1 MATTKPRLT
10 ITLQPHTYVVISELA
25 RLQKKPKAVI
35 ITELLDTVVPVFER
49 TCYLLQ
55 LAESATSG
63 VNDDIKG
70 SMERAEAKLKGM
82 MDDAMGQLDMVSEL
96 LSASHS
102 DGADG
107 GIGEKQSGH
116 HDAAE
121 PGLLPPHSNTGVTI
135 GDNSKNL
142 SKNNT

>member
-82 MDDAMGQLDMVSEL
+82 MDDAMGQMDMVSGL
-96 LSASHS
+96 LSESLTQ
-102 DGADG
+102 GEEG
-107 GIGEKQSGH
+107 GIGEKRSGH
-116 HDAAE
+116 HAVSEA
-121 PGLLPPHSNTGVTI
+121 GSLPPHSNTGVTI
-135 GDNSKNL
+135 GDNTKNL